1 MNDLSGKVIMVTG
14 ASKGIGKEI
23 AISLASKGAS
33 LVVNYN
39 KDEQGAK
46 EVVELIKANGG
57 YAVACQGD
65 VGKYVEAERL
75 IEFTIKTFGKLDVLV
90 NNAGISSIGLLM
102 DISEKEINK
111 LIDTNIKGVIYTSK
125 LAIPHFLSKGK
136 GNIVNISSI
145 WGKSGAA
152 CEVVYSATKGAINS
166 FTKALAKELAP
177 SSIRVNGVAPGVI
190 NTAMNKWLSEDEAA
204 ELTEEIPMGRFGEGS
219 EVAEVVSFLCSEQSS
234 YVTGQVITVDGGMI

>member
-1 MNDLSGKVIMVTG
+1 MNDLSGKVIIVTG
-14 ASKGIGKEI
+14 ASKGIGKDI
-23 AISLASKGAS
+23 AINLASKGAS
-33 LVVNYN
+33 LVVNYY

-46 EVVELIKANGG
+46 EVVEFIKTNGG

-65 VGKYVEAERL
+65 VGKYVEAEKL

-90 NNAGISSIGLLM
+90 NNAGVSYIGLLM
-102 DISEKEINK
+102 DISEEEINK

-125 LAIPHFLSKGK
+125 LAIPYFLSKGK

-145 WGKSGAA
+145 WGKTGAA

-166 FTKALAKELAP
+166 FTKALGKELAP
-177 SSIRVNGVAPGVI
+177 SMIRVNGVAPGVI
-190 NTAMNKWLSEDEAA
+190 NTAMNKWLSQDEAT

-234 YVTGQVITVDGGMI
+234 YVTGQIITIDGGMI